1 MSGQPL
7 MQTHLELVTHL
18 PHPTFTMNPKFSICV
33 YCGSRPGTQSLFT
46 QTATEVGEWIG
57 AHQGQLVYGGG
68 SQGLMGTV
76 ARVAKSAGA
85 KVVGVIPHALA
96 EKETANEGCDELYRV
111 DNMHQRKFMMAER
124 ADAFL
129 ALPGGIGTFEEL
141 FEVWTWRQLGYHN
154 KPIGLLNVNGYYD
167 GLLEFMQHT
176 VRQGFVSDWQLDYV
190 LVSDRIDRLLPDLV
204 QAAGMPQADKLT
216 RI

>member
-1 MSGQPL
+1 

-18 PHPTFTMNPKFSICV
+18 PHPTFTMNPMFSICV

-76 ARVAKSAGA
+76 ARAAKSAGA

-96 EKETANEGCDELYRV
+96 EKETANEGCDELHRV
-111 DNMHQRKFMMAER
+111 DNMH
-124 ADAFL
+124 
-129 ALPGGIGTFEEL
+129 
-141 FEVWTWRQLGYHN
+141 
-154 KPIGLLNVNGYYD
+154 
-167 GLLEFMQHT
+167 
-176 VRQGFVSDWQLDYV
+176 
-190 LVSDRIDRLLPDLV
+190 
-204 QAAGMPQADKLT
+204 
-216 RI
+216 

>member
-1 MSGQPL
+1 
-7 MQTHLELVTHL
+7 
-18 PHPTFTMNPKFSICV
+18 MNPMFSICV

-76 ARVAKSAGA
+76 ARAAKSAGA

-141 FEVWTWRQLGYHN
+141 FEVWTWRQLGYHD

-190 LVSDRIDRLLPDLV
+190 LVSDRIEHLLPNLV
-204 QAAGMPQADKLT
+204 EAAGLAKPLKLNS
-216 RI
+216 I